1 MHAYEDALANE
12 DSDVDFDE
20 QAMASPPEEMGEHP
34 PSHAPG
40 VSGRRGQI
48 DLDLSHCRRA
58 VCLSPCRVRRTS
70 RTVSLAS
77 NRMQVA
83 SFAAMEGCMAPAPS
97 EMDMAVAL
105 HHHQGHDQLV
115 TLTQDYLFSHCWEPH
130 RRGAREMA
138 SKGGNCRQAMRGH
151 AVRRS
156 GALRQPRPTSMGC
169 H

>member
-20 QAMASPPEEMGEHP
+20 QAMASPPEEM
-34 PSHAPG
+34 
-40 VSGRRGQI
+40 
-48 DLDLSHCRRA
+48 
-58 VCLSPCRVRRTS
+58 
-70 RTVSLAS
+70 
-77 NRMQVA
+77 
-83 SFAAMEGCMAPAPS
+83 AMEGCMAPAPS